1 MSFIT
6 LQNYNIISYLQIKD
20 DIILSYYILLT
31 ILQCR
36 IHCKKAT
43 FAYTIIKIITME
55 LKVKEV
61 IKAKGLTMQQVADV
75 LGITRDTLTRN
86 INGNPTIETLEKIAK
101 VLGTSVSDLLD
112 EERPEEDKN
121 TITCPNCGKKFKMEE

>member
-1 MSFIT
+1 
-6 LQNYNIISYLQIKD
+6 
-20 DIILSYYILLT
+20 
-31 ILQCR
+31 
-36 IHCKKAT
+36 
-43 FAYTIIKIITME
+43 ME
-55 LKVKEV
+55 LRVKEV

-101 VLGTSVSDLLD
+101 TLGVSVSDLLY

-121 TITCPNCGKKFKMEE
+121 TITCPNCGKKFKMMD

>member
-1 MSFIT
+1 
-6 LQNYNIISYLQIKD
+6 
-20 DIILSYYILLT
+20 
-31 ILQCR
+31 
-36 IHCKKAT
+36 
-43 FAYTIIKIITME
+43 ME
-55 LKVKEV
+55 LRVKEV

-101 VLGTSVSDLLD
+101 TLGVSVSDLLD

-121 TITCPNCGKKFKMEE
+121 TITCPNCGKKFKMMD

>member
-1 MSFIT
+1 
-6 LQNYNIISYLQIKD
+6 
-20 DIILSYYILLT
+20 
-31 ILQCR
+31 
-36 IHCKKAT
+36 
-43 FAYTIIKIITME
+43 ME
-55 LKVKEV
+55 LRVKEV

-101 VLGTSVSDLLD
+101 TLGVSVSDLLD

-121 TITCPNCGKKFKMEE
+121 TITCPNCGKKFKMID

>member
-1 MSFIT
+1 
-6 LQNYNIISYLQIKD
+6 
-20 DIILSYYILLT
+20 
-31 ILQCR
+31 
-36 IHCKKAT
+36 
-43 FAYTIIKIITME
+43 ME
-55 LKVKEV
+55 LIVKEV

-101 VLGTSVSDLLD
+101 TLGVSVSDLLD

-121 TITCPNCGKKFKMEE
+121 TITCPNCGKKFKMMD

>member
-1 MSFIT
+1 
-6 LQNYNIISYLQIKD
+6 
-20 DIILSYYILLT
+20 
-31 ILQCR
+31 
-36 IHCKKAT
+36 
-43 FAYTIIKIITME
+43 ME
-55 LKVKEV
+55 LRVKEV

-101 VLGTSVSDLLD
+101 TLGVSVSDLLD

-121 TITCPNCGKKFKMEE
+121 TITCSNCGKKFKMMD

>member
-1 MSFIT
+1 MP
-6 LQNYNIISYLQIKD
+6 YVD
-20 DIILSYYILLT
+20 
-31 ILQCR
+31 
-36 IHCKKAT
+36 KKAT
-43 FAYTIIKIITME
+43 FAYTIIKYTYME

-61 IKAKGLTMQQVADV
+61 IKAKGFTMQQVADM

-101 VLGTSVSDLLD
+101 ALGTSVSDLLD
-112 EERPEEDKN
+112 EERLEEDQN

>member
-1 MSFIT
+1 M
-6 LQNYNIISYLQIKD
+6 KP
-20 DIILSYYILLT
+20 
-31 ILQCR
+31 R
-36 IHCKKAT
+36 
-43 FAYTIIKIITME
+43 
-55 LKVKEV
+55 VKEV

-101 VLGTSVSDLLD
+101 TLGVSVSDLLD

-121 TITCPNCGKKFKMEE
+121 TITCPNCGKKFKMMD

>member
-1 MSFIT
+1 
-6 LQNYNIISYLQIKD
+6 
-20 DIILSYYILLT
+20 
-31 ILQCR
+31 
-36 IHCKKAT
+36 
-43 FAYTIIKIITME
+43 ME
-55 LKVKEV
+55 LRVKEV

-101 VLGTSVSDLLD
+101 TLGVSVSDLLD

-121 TITCPNCGKKFKMEE
+121 TITCPNCGKKFK